1 MFYFL
6 YSVQFI
12 LNKYILIK
20 NSLWLLLIVRL
31 RKCIFPLLL
40 DVSQQ

>member
-1 MFYFL
+1 MVYFL

-12 LNKYILIK
+12 PNKYILIK
-20 NSLWLLLIVRL
+20 NSLRLLLIVGP
-31 RKCIFPLLL
+31 RKSIFPLL